1 MILKSKSVQDTHD
14 ISEKL
19 LNRTNPGTVFA
30 LIGDLGT
37 GKTTFAQGFAI
48 ALGVKS
54 RVGSPTFKLVSEYDG
69 RDYKLYH
76 IDAYRLKNSNEFLNI
91 GGEEYLISKNNYR
104 PRIINME
111 PLTGALLIQHDYF
124 VKNLERN
131 INNLSSSI
139 SLMGQQLCSSPTI
152 GFIISSKDENE
163 TLDFSHVN

>member
-19 LNRTNPGTVFA
+19 LNISNPGTVFA

-54 RVGSPTFKLVSEYDG
+54 RVGSPTFKLVSEYNG

-91 GGEEYLISKNNYR
+91 GGEEYLISKNNYTLIEWAD
-104 PRIINME
+104 IIENILPKHTIKVE
-111 PLTGALLIQHDYF
+111 FSRSIDNKNNREIKITGL
-124 VKNLERN
+124 
-131 INNLSSSI
+131 
-139 SLMGQQLCSSPTI
+139 
-152 GFIISSKDENE
+152 ENE
-163 TLDFSHVN
+163 L